1 MNKIVNDL
9 ALDAG
14 FSKRSDDSDDLIYSP
29 YKEEYDITEELNDF
43 AKLIVLECAKVITNG
58 GYWSGGFTGPKRQ
71 ATPPEIAE
79 MIKNHF
85 NLNVNNDET

>member
-14 FSKRSDDSDDLIYSP
+14 FSKRSDDLIYSP

-71 ATPPEIAE
+71 ATPEEIAQ

-85 NLNVNNDET
+85 NLGVINDET

>member
-1 MNKIVNDL
+1 MNKKLHDL
-9 ALDAG
+9 AIDAG
-14 FSKRSDDSDDLIYSP
+14 FSKRSDDLIYSP

-58 GYWSGGFTGPKRQ
+58 GYWSGGFTGPRRQ

-79 MIKNHF
+79 MVKHYF
-85 NLNVNNDET
+85 GVTQDAA

>member
-1 MNKIVNDL
+1 MNKMVHNL

-14 FSKRSDDSDDLIYSP
+14 FSKRSDDLIYSP

-71 ATPPEIAE
+71 ATPEEIAQ

-85 NLNVNNDET
+85 NLSVISDET

>member
-29 YKEEYDITEELNDF
+29 YKEEYDITEELG
-43 AKLIVLECAKVITNG
+43 T
-58 GYWSGGFTGPKRQ
+58 W
-71 ATPPEIAE
+71 
-79 MIKNHF
+79 
-85 NLNVNNDET
+85 NVTMEPRPTFRAWMTE

>member
-1 MNKIVNDL
+1 MNKLVHNL
-9 ALDAG
+9 SLDAG
-14 FSKRSDDSDDLIYSP
+14 FSKRDDGLIYSP

-58 GYWSGGFTGPKRQ
+58 GYWSGGFTGPRRQ

-79 MIKNHF
+79 MIKSHF
-85 NLNVNNDET
+85 NLNGNNDET